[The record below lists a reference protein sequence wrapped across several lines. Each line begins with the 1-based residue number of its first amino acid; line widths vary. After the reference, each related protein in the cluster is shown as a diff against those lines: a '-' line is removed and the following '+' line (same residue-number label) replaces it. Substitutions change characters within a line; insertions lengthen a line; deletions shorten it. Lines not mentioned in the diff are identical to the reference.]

1 MWAAIVRGIRS
12 RPGTDEAFS
21 HGHKVELAGANDEQS
36 VPSLKDVLVLTE
48 GDHVGG
54 AIQSPRQL
62 LLSL

>member
-21 HGHKVELAGANDEQS
+21 HGHKGELAGTDGEQS
-36 VPSLKDVLVLTE
+36 GPFLKDVLGLTE